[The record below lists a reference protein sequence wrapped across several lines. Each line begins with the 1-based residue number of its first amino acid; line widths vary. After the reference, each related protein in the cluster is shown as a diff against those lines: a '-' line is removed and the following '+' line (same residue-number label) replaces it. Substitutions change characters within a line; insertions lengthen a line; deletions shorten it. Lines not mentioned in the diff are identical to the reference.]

1 MTDEAYNRRMRR
13 SQHRRDAKRR
23 LSRFFSSLKVEIS
36 LLIVVA
42 TVSAFVLAWIFSKT
56 KINDW
61 LALPITIIVILIFT
75 YATSRHLT
83 DPLGQMR
90 DVAEKLA
97 DDDYSARVPDF
108 ENKHDEVGQ
117 LAHAF
122 NEMATELQHEDQ
134 LRRDMIANVAHELRT
149 PVSALQAMVENM
161 ADGIVEPNEQNMENI
176 LAQTHRLTDLI
187 SFLLDLSRIEAGS
200 SSLDIEQF
208 NFADLIDETIAPLT
222 FTDNGRKHA
231 IKTHVPD
238 DIVMEGDVDRLREL
252 FTNIIANALKHSLDG
267 ADVVVEA
274 HVDHSGEH
282 VITNIINSGSQ
293 IPKDVRQKIFQ
304 RFVKGI
310 TTRGSESGGT
320 GLGLSI
326 AKWAATLH
334 GGSIHV
340 VDDARGVNFEIVLPM
355 HPHLDHD
362 DMQQLESAE

>member
-23 LSRFFSSLKVEIS
+23 LVRYCSTLKVEITM
-36 LLIVVA
+36 LIVVA
-42 TVSAFVLAWIFSKT
+42 TVGAFLLAWVFSKT

-61 LALPITIIVILIFT
+61 LALPVTLIVILVFT

-83 DPLGQMR
+83 DPLVQMR
-90 DVAEKLA
+90 DAAERLS
-97 DDDYSARVPDF
+97 DGDYTARVPDF
-108 ENKHDEVGQ
+108 SNKYDEVGQ
-117 LAHAF
+117 LARAF
-122 NEMATELQHEDQ
+122 NDMAEELQHEDQ

-161 ADGIVEPNEQNMENI
+161 ADGVVEPNEKNMESI

-200 SSLDIEQF
+200 SSLNIEEF
-208 NFADLIDETIAPLT
+208 NFADFIDETIAPLKLL
-222 FTDNGRKHA
+222 DGSRGHD
-231 IKTHVPD
+231 IETHIPSNS
-238 DIVMEGDVDRLREL
+238 VMEGDVDRLRQL
-252 FTNIIANALKHSLDG
+252 YTNIIANALKHSLDD
-267 ADVVVEA
+267 ASVLVEA
-274 HVDHSGEH
+274 HVDDSRGT
-282 VITNIINSGSQ
+282 VVTNIVNFGSQ
-293 IPKDVRQKIFQ
+293 IPEDVRHKIFQ
-304 RFVKGI
+304 RFVMGI

-340 VDDARGVNFEIVLPM
+340 VDDSRGVDFEIVLPL
-355 HPHLDHD
+355 HPDVEGTGPRK
-362 DMQQLESAE
+362 Q